1 MGELTGTSSVHL
13 CVDMQRM
20 FAEPTEWHAPWLE
33 GVLPAIEA
41 IVEARPAR
49 TIFTR
54 FIPPASAEEAHGAWQ
69 RYYRKW
75 SSMTRDRLAPELLD
89 LVPTL
94 ARHVPPA
101 GLIDKHVY
109 SPWFTPDLISTLRAA
124 GADSVIVTG
133 GETDVCVAT
142 TVLGAIDHGFRVILP
157 TDAVFGSADE
167 THDAMLRIFGSR
179 FGQQL
184 TTCATQDLLDELRH
198 SR

>member
-1 MGELTGTSSVHL
+1 MADLAGTSSVHL

-54 FIPPASAEEAHGAWQ
+54 FIPPASAEEASGAWR

-101 GLIDKHVY
+101 RLIDKHVY
-109 SPWFTPDLISTLRAA
+109 SPWFTPELISTLRATGTDA
-124 GADSVIVTG
+124 VIVTG

-167 THDAMLRIFGSR
+167 THDAMLRIFESR

-184 TTCATQDLLDELRH
+184 TTCTTQDLLDELRH
-198 SR
+198 S